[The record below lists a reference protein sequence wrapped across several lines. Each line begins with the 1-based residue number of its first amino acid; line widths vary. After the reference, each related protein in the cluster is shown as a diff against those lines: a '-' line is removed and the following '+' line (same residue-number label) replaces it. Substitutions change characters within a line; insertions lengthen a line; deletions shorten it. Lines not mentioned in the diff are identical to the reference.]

1 MEEILINIVNNM
13 EKRIIFADNK
23 GIIRY
28 INKSAEEYY
37 LKKGIKKLVGRSL
50 VEFHKTKTNKEIL
63 TVLDKLEIDNTIEK
77 TIIND
82 TTIYAVRDKEKN
94 FMGIYEIY

>member
-1 MEEILINIVNNM
+1 MEEILINIINNM

-28 INKSAEEYY
+28 INKSAKEYY
-37 LKKGIKKLVGRSL
+37 LKKGIKKLVGKSL

-63 TVLDKLEIDNTIEK
+63 AVLDKLELDNTIEK
-77 TIIND
+77 VIIND
-82 TTIYAVRDKEKN
+82 TTIYVVRDKEKN